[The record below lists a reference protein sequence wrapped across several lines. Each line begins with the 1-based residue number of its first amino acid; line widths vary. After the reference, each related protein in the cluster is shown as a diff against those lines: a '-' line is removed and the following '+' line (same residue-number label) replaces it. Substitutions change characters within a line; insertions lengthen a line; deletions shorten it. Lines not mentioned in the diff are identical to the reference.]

1 MTLKYSEE
9 EKCTLCPSAFFY
21 CCSVAVGLILFTG
34 YTHRIDMA
42 FVEGVFAREIP
53 LLLIHFLLGH
63 ARKNVPF

>member
-9 EKCTLCPSAFFY
+9 EKCTLCPSAFFF
-21 CCSVAVGLILFTG
+21 SVSVGLILFTG

-53 LLLIHFLLGH
+53 FLLVHFLLDH
-63 ARKNVPF
+63 ARKNIPF